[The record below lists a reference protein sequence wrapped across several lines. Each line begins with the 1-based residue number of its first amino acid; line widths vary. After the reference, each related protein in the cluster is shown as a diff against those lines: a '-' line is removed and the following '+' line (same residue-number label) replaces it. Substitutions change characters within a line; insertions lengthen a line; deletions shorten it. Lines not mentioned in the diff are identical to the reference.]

1 MAMVLLVGL
10 SVAVLGASYDIS
22 VKINLDEQTISGYED
37 VTCEPGGSHLYFL
50 LLANL
55 NREQNPY
62 GSQRSIDSTYPSGFE
77 PSSTTIDS
85 VEIVQSGSS
94 DAVTFRLLSIPPA
107 WQTYSL
113 DETVLAVDLP
123 SNAPLTL
130 RIHFTT
136 SVPRMISGD
145 QGIDQGVLTWR
156 FGWNP
161 LLLPPD
167 QAWKEEDGTLQPPS
181 DDFPLEIPAA
191 DYSAQITVP
200 ADVLLACG
208 SDNSDTP
215 SVSDDEE
222 GKEVTYHISNDAP
235 ARTLAIAASK
245 NYKRFTLDE
254 LSVPIE
260 VYYLPGHEETAR
272 LFATYAIDI
281 LKDYV
286 KRYGPY
292 PRARLTIVENP
303 NQQGLSMAADG
314 IVWLSDLFFSH
325 RNVTLPGILNRLSEF
340 VLAHEI
346 AHQWWGIGVGVDL
359 NAENWLSEGMAQY
372 LSITYFEE
380 KYGEFGPNLFD
391 TEGNGLLENF
401 VTSQFG
407 FMNLREHQVELPYI
421 EQVMRGFDEAI
432 IKPQK
437 DVKYDNATAVRLYD
451 KGYLVARAIASTIGK
466 DVFQEGLHDSATE
479 YMHKQITLAEYQKA
493 MEKASGQSLSA
504 LFDAWLRDET
514 TVDYSVKILSR
525 KRDADKHETTVQVTR
540 DGGMAQPVIIE
551 AFMGKDKTLRKE
563 WDGKENASTLTFT
576 TVDRVNR
583 VTIDP
588 DHLLPDRDRLNNN
601 DPIKFFTVT
610 S

>member
-1 MAMVLLVGL
+1 MNMGLRTKCVFLMAMVLLVGL

-245 NYKRFTLDE
+245 NYKRFDLDE

-401 VTSQFG
+401 VASQFG

-525 KRDADKHETTVQVTR
+525 KRD
-540 DGGMAQPVIIE
+540 
-551 AFMGKDKTLRKE
+551 
-563 WDGKENASTLTFT
+563 
-576 TVDRVNR
+576 
-583 VTIDP
+583 
-588 DHLLPDRDRLNNN
+588 
-601 DPIKFFTVT
+601 
-610 S
+610 